1 MTRTVVLLLLIATL
15 SISQSTAQTEASET
29 GWQLPPLQALI
40 DSALVHSPVLKGA
53 GQEVL
58 MSQYELTDAQKDW
71 MQKINFAA
79 DFRYGSQFDY
89 SRLSSSAG
97 GLLPISESVI
107 APSYGIG
114 VSAYMPVSDIFDHKR
129 KKQKAKLK
137 IEQSETRREEL
148 AQTVK
153 QTVIAA
159 YYDVLTA
166 QKTLA
171 TRAEISASAGM
182 LYDQSKLDYSENRI
196 ALADFT
202 KANEA
207 YLNAQNE
214 VEIQKFTLFK
224 AVRTLEVMV
233 GVELIK

>member
-1 MTRTVVLLLLIATL
+1 MIRIGLLIL
-15 SISQSTAQTEASET
+15 FIPVLFISSNYAQTDNDES
-29 GWQLPPLQALI
+29 GWKLPPLQALM
-40 DSALVHSPVLKGA
+40 DSALIHSPILRGA
-53 GQEVL
+53 SQEVM
-58 MSQYELTDAQKDW
+58 MSQYELTDAQRDW

-89 SRLSSSAG
+89 SRLSSSSG
-97 GLLPISESVI
+97 GLLPLAETTI
-107 APSYGIG
+107 APSYGVG

-137 IEQSETRREEL
+137 IEQSESRREEV

-153 QTVIAA
+153 QTVIAS

-182 LYDQSKLDYSENRI
+182 LYDQSKLDYAENRI
-196 ALADFT
+196 TLAEFT

-224 AVRTLEVMV
+224 TVRTLEVIV
-233 GVELIK
+233 GIELIK

>member
-1 MTRTVVLLLLIATL
+1 MPMLLPNN
-15 SISQSTAQTEASET
+15 SHAQTDNNEA
-29 GWQLPPLQALI
+29 GWELPPLQALM
-40 DSALVHSPVLKGA
+40 DSALVHSPILKGA
-53 GQEVL
+53 SYEVL
-58 MSQYELTDAQKDW
+58 MSQYELTDAKKDW

-89 SRLSSSAG
+89 SRLSSSSG
-97 GLLPISESVI
+97 GLFPISETTV

-129 KKQKAKLK
+129 KKQKAKLR
-137 IEQSETRREEL
+137 IEQSESRREEI
-148 AQTVK
+148 AKTVK
-153 QTVIAA
+153 QSVITA

-171 TRAEISASAGM
+171 TSTEISAAAGM
-182 LYDQSKLDYSENRI
+182 LYDQSRLDYAESRTSLSE
-196 ALADFT
+196 FT

-214 VEIQKFTLFK
+214 VETQKFALFR
-224 AVRTLEVMV
+224 AVRMLEVIV
-233 GVELIK
+233 GIELTK

>member
-1 MTRTVVLLLLIATL
+1 MIRIGFLILFISSLLAE
-15 SISQSTAQTEASET
+15 SSHAQTENSEPE
-29 GWQLPPLQALI
+29 WQLPPLQTLI
-40 DSALVHSPVLKGA
+40 DSALMHSPILRGA
-53 GQEVL
+53 SHEVT
-58 MSQYELTDAQKDW
+58 MSQHELTDAQKDW

-79 DFRYGSQFDY
+79 DFRYGSQYDY
-89 SRLSSSAG
+89 SRLNSSSG
-97 GLLPISESVI
+97 GLLPLSETTV
-107 APSYGIG
+107 APTYGIG

-137 IEQSETRREEL
+137 IEQSESRRDEV
-148 AQTVK
+148 AQTVR

-182 LYDQSKLDYSENRI
+182 LYDQSKLDYAENRI
-196 ALADFT
+196 TLADFT

-214 VEIQKFTLFK
+214 VETQKFALFK

-233 GVELIK
+233 GIELIK

>member
-1 MTRTVVLLLLIATL
+1 MLLLD
-15 SISQSTAQTEASET
+15 SSYAQTDNSEA
-29 GWQLPPLQALI
+29 GWKLPPLQALM
-40 DSALVHSPVLKGA
+40 DSALVHSPILKGA
-53 GQEVL
+53 SYEVT

-89 SRLSSSAG
+89 SRLSSSSG
-97 GLLPISESVI
+97 GLLPISETTV

-137 IEQSETRREEL
+137 IEQSESRREEVV
-148 AQTVK
+148 QTVK

-171 TRAEISASAGM
+171 TRIEISASTGM
-182 LYDQSKLDYSENRI
+182 LYDQSRLDYAESRINLSE
-196 ALADFT
+196 FT

-214 VEIQKFTLFK
+214 VETQKFTLFK
-224 AVRTLEVMV
+224 SVRTLEVIV
-233 GVELIK
+233 GIELIK

>member
-1 MTRTVVLLLLIATL
+1 MG
-15 SISQSTAQTEASET
+15 SSYAQTDNSEA
-29 GWQLPPLQALI
+29 GWKLPPLQVLM
-40 DSALVHSPVLKGA
+40 DSALLRSPILRGA
-53 GQEVL
+53 SHEVT

-79 DFRYGSQFDY
+79 DFRYGSQYDY
-89 SRLSSSAG
+89 SRLGESSGTVLPFSATTLAPTY
-97 GLLPISESVI
+97 GL
-107 APSYGIG
+107 G

-129 KKQKAKLK
+129 NMQKAKLK
-137 IEQSETRREEL
+137 IEQSESRREEV

-153 QTVIAA
+153 QSVIAA

-182 LYDQSKLDYSENRI
+182 LYDQSKLDYAENRI
-196 ALADFT
+196 TLSEFT

-207 YLNAQNE
+207 HLNAQNE
-214 VEIQKFTLFK
+214 VETQKFTLLK
-224 AVRTLEVMV
+224 AVRTLEVIV
-233 GVELIK
+233 GIELIK